1 MNRTILIFILV
12 LVLIYI
18 NYTNINEKFTT
29 FGTFGNFDNIII
41 IVYDEQF
48 YYLNIKN
55 SQSDRYEVYR
65 IPLYLIRNFFD

>member
-18 NYTNINEKFTT
+18 NYSTEKFTT
-29 FGTFGNFDNIII
+29 FGSFGNVDNIII

-65 IPLYLIRNFFD
+65 IPLYLIKNFFN